1 MYTTGYTVYTNVYKE
16 KMLTIEIED
25 GRELP

>member
-25 GRELP
+25 GHELP